1 MALSLGVSA
10 PRLATID
17 PGTECKA
24 KDAEAGSAS
33 EQACDSADMRRTMT
47 PFVPLRDKEEALEQ
61 PETWDLLNEELRHR
75 LDVQRAAAQRL
86 ETKATVIIGAALAGV
101 QFIAKEPFRSY
112 WLPLAVG
119 SYLAAIGAGLLA
131 VLPQVFHETGP
142 RPMLIGL
149 WLYPRGRAAAELANN
164 RLAAYEMNVKRH
176 GRRVAAVRV
185 SVVALVLAAI
195 LSVAH
200 LTQGARTVSD
210 KPQEPAPPVPQAAA
224 PPPDLPPQPAQ
235 PTMNLL
241 ESETKA
247 LTASGAPVERRRQK

>member
-1 MALSLGVSA
+1 
-10 PRLATID
+10 
-17 PGTECKA
+17 
-24 KDAEAGSAS
+24 
-33 EQACDSADMRRTMT
+33 
-47 PFVPLRDKEEALEQ
+47 
-61 PETWDLLNEELRHR
+61 
-75 LDVQRAAAQRL
+75 
-86 ETKATVIIGAALAGV
+86 
-101 QFIAKEPFRSY
+101 
-112 WLPLAVG
+112 
-119 SYLAAIGAGLLA
+119 
-131 VLPQVFHETGP
+131 
-142 RPMLIGL
+142 MLIGL

-164 RLAAYEMNVKRH
+164 RLAAYEMNVQRH

-200 LTQGARTVSD
+200 LTQGAELMSD

-247 LTASGAPVERRRQK
+247 LTASRAPVERRREK